1 MLLQIVLLIL
11 GFVLLIFGADRLVN
25 GASSLARNLQI
36 PDIVIGLTI
45 VALGTSAP
53 EMVVNVIAASEGST
67 DMVLGNILG
76 SNIINVLVILGITSF
91 IHPLTVKYNTTWIEI
106 PLSLLSA
113 LLVLIIA
120 ADVFLDD
127 GPINI
132 ISRSEGVVLL
142 LFFTV
147 FMVYNLFVA
156 KNHHH
161 DYDELPEKTHQT
173 GRALLFV
180 IIGLAGLVFGG
191 RFIVNSAV
199 NIASTM
205 GVSQRIIS
213 LTVVA
218 LGTSLPELATS
229 IVAVSRGKVDLA
241 IGNVVGSNLFNVFL
255 ILGISTIITP
265 ALIPDNA
272 FVDILLNLLASFM
285 LFIFLFT
292 GKGRRL
298 ERWEG
303 AILILLYLGYL
314 GFILF

>member
-1 MLLQIVLLIL
+1 MLVQILLLIL
-11 GFVLLIFGADRLVN
+11 GFALLIAGADRLVN
-25 GASSLARNLQI
+25 GASSLARLLRI

-53 EMVVNVIAASEGST
+53 EMVVNVMAAAQGNT

-76 SNIINVLVILGITSF
+76 SNIINVLVILGITSL

-106 PLSLLSA
+106 PLSFLSA
-113 LLVLIIA
+113 FLLLIIA
-120 ADVFLDD
+120 ADFWID
-127 GPINI
+127 GAATNI
-132 ISRSEGVVLL
+132 IGRSEGLVLL
-142 LFFTV
+142 LFFVV

-156 KNHHH
+156 KAHHH
-161 DYDELPEKTHQT
+161 DYDELPEKTHGK
-173 GRALLFV
+173 GRAVLFV
-180 IIGLAGLVFGG
+180 LIGLAGLVFGG
-191 RFIVNSAV
+191 RLIVNSAV
-199 NIASTM
+199 DIASSI

-229 IVAVSRGKVDLA
+229 IVAVTRGKVDLA
-241 IGNVVGSNLFNVFL
+241 IGNVVGSNIFNVFL
-255 ILGISTIITP
+255 ILGISTIIAP
-265 ALIPDNA
+265 AAIADAA
-272 FVDILLNLLASFM
+272 FTDILLNLLASFL

-303 AILILLYLGYL
+303 AILVLLYAGYL
-314 GFILF
+314 VYILM